1 MYNIS
6 WLLNHP
12 QALGRQCLGDRHL
25 KATWANKTGST
36 LHGQPLS
43 GSTRLEQIYV
53 RLKPGYSQVKL
64 ADHHVPIKP
73 VTGTIPRFQKYHL
86 HRLVTS
92 DALQR
97 TQNGIILRKE
107 DWKQSKV
114 DLTILPLEIPTSCP
128 QFQLSSRCHIAC
140 LHKVWCQWPFLRKR

>member
-43 GSTRLEQIYV
+43 GSTRLEQIYD

-73 VTGTIPRFQKYHL
+73 VTGTIPRFQKYPFAPAGDFRRIAKNSERDHTPKR
-86 HRLVTS
+86 RLEAV
-92 DALQR
+92 
-97 TQNGIILRKE
+97 
-107 DWKQSKV
+107 QS
-114 DLTILPLEIPTSCP
+114 
-128 QFQLSSRCHIAC
+128 
-140 LHKVWCQWPFLRKR
+140 

>member
-25 KATWANKTGST
+25 KAKWANKTGST

-43 GSTRLEQIYV
+43 GSTRLEQIWV

-73 VTGTIPRFQKYHL
+73 VTGTIPRFQKHPFAPVGDFPRIAKNSERDHTPKRRLEAVQPCWKSL
-86 HRLVTS
+86 HNATCRLLIST
-92 DALQR
+92 
-97 TQNGIILRKE
+97 
-107 DWKQSKV
+107 
-114 DLTILPLEIPTSCP
+114 C
-128 QFQLSSRCHIAC
+128 FQLPSSGESI
-140 LHKVWCQWPFLRKR
+140 